1 MTTTETRSAPDAS
14 ASAAEVVRAYHVRTR
29 HRYAGYAAGPET
41 LDWDAQ
47 PAAFRHFDGAPRRA
61 LPLATDDANPA
72 RPRLDLDFAA
82 LDTPLLPLP
91 LSLHTLGALLH
102 LSLGL
107 TAWKSS
113 GPDRWAVRAN
123 PSSGNLH
130 PVEAYLVI
138 RGLDALADGLYH
150 YLPET
155 HELEC
160 RARHGV
166 RATGSAGVH
175 IVLTSVMWREAWK
188 YGERAFRYCQLDTG
202 HAVGAMRYAAAVLGW
217 TLKAQPDIDAAS
229 LAALVGTDRLQDF
242 PARRAIDTEI
252 EEAELLLGI
261 GCDGNDAL
269 PLPAIDAV
277 QWFGPASTVD
287 RHPMYRWAAVG
298 EVAAAT
304 RDAVQGAAP
313 VAAGHPAGARATRA
327 AAAPARRGRSIGEVL
342 LGRRSAQ
349 RFDPRTVMARDA
361 FDRLLE
367 RLQPSGGMP
376 WDALPGGWRI
386 DLLLFVHRVEGLSPG
401 VYLLSRGGVEQGVP
415 ARLAR
420 QHDLLPVDDAA
431 VPLYQLAAME
441 PMALARLAR
450 SLHCHQDIA
459 ANGCVALGMLCE
471 FEAALAA
478 SAANY
483 RDLHRQAGLIGQV
496 LYAEAEAMGL
506 RGTGI
511 GCFFDDAVHELIG
524 LEGTAHQTLYHFT
537 LGRAI
542 DDARI
547 ESSPAYAQ
555 RTPAASE
562 PTP

>member
-1 MTTTETRSAPDAS
+1 MTTTEALPAGEAIAS
-14 ASAAEVVRAYHVRTR
+14 PVDVVRSYHERTR
-29 HRYAGYAAGPET
+29 HRYARYASGPET

-47 PAAFRHFDGAPRRA
+47 PAPFRHFEGAPRVR
-61 LPLATDDANPA
+61 LPLASDDGNPVA
-72 RPRLDLDFAA
+72 RRLDLDFSA
-82 LDTPLLPLP
+82 LDTPLPPLP
-91 LSLHTLGALLH
+91 LSLPALGALLH
-102 LSLGL
+102 LSFGL

-130 PVEAYLVI
+130 PVEVYVVI
-138 RGLDALADGLYH
+138 RGLRALADGLYH

-155 HELEC
+155 HELEF
-160 RARHGV
+160 RARFDDSIAVEPGAHV
-166 RATGSAGVH
+166 
-175 IVLTSVMWREAWK
+175 VLTSVMWREAWK

-202 HAVGAMRYAAAVLGW
+202 HAVGALRYAAAVLGW
-217 TLKAQPDIDAAS
+217 TAQAQPDICGAA
-229 LAALVGTDRLQDF
+229 LAALAGTDRLQDF
-242 PARRAIDTEI
+242 PARRVIDTEI
-252 EEAELLLGI
+252 EEAELLIGI
-261 GCDGNDAL
+261 GCDGNDA
-269 PLPAIDAV
+269 PRLPAIDAEH
-277 QWFGPASTVD
+277 WFGPATAVD
-287 RHPMYRWAAVG
+287 RHPMYRWSVVG

-304 RDAVQGAAP
+304 RGALRGAAQP
-313 VAAGHPAGARATRA
+313 AVARPTA
-327 AAAPARRGRSIGEVL
+327 ASARRGRSVGDVL

-349 RFDPRTVMARDA
+349 RFDPREVMARDA
-361 FDRLLE
+361 FERLLE
-367 RLQPSGGMP
+367 RLLPTRGAP

-386 DLLLFVHRVEGLSPG
+386 DLLLFVHRVEGLTPG
-401 VYLLSRGGVEQGVP
+401 VYLLPRGGVDQGVP

-420 QHDLLPVDDAA
+420 RHDLTPVDDTGMG
-431 VPLYQLAAME
+431 LYLLAAME
-441 PMALARLAR
+441 AMALARLAR

-459 ANGCVALGMLCE
+459 ANACFALGMLCE
-471 FEAALAA
+471 FDAALTA

-496 LYAEAEAMGL
+496 LYVEAEAVGL

-537 LGRAI
+537 VGRAI

-555 RTPAASE
+555 RAPAASG